1 MVFFIRACL
10 PPKTAFLG
18 LYGPKNGHFRVDR
31 RLKSKTLLARYI
43 FLGIFSIPMCNFFFY
58 STCLPPKTAFWGL
71 YVPKNIHFRGI
82 KSLK

>member
-43 FLGIFSIPMCNFFFY
+43 FLGIFSIPMCNFFFIQHVY
-58 STCLPPKTAFWGL
+58 PPKQ
-71 YVPKNIHFRGI
+71 HFGAYTYQKTSI
-82 KSLK
+82 LGG